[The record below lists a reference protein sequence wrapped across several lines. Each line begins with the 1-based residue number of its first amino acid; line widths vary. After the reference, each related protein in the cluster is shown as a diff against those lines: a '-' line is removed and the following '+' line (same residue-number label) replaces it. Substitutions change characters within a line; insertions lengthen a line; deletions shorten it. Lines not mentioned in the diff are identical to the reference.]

1 MAVIA
6 SPAASLPRRAK
17 LFYGVGDIGNAL
29 VNSAVQFFLVI
40 FYTDAALL
48 SPALVGTALLVAKA
62 WDAINDP
69 LFGWLSDR
77 MKATSLGKRRVFMI
91 LGAIPLGFSVALLWR
106 VPAAA
111 AATRPSHSSG
121 SSVRSSCST
130 RSGLRPTCRTTRLP
144 ANLPTTT
151 TSAAR

>member
-6 SPAASLPRRAK
+6 SPAASLPRRTK
-17 LFYGVGDIGNAL
+17 LFYGVGDVGNAL

-48 SPALVGTALLVAKA
+48 SPALVGTALLVAKM

-77 MKATSLGKRRVFMI
+77 MKATSLGKRRV
-91 LGAIPLGFSVALLWR
+91 
-106 VPAAA
+106 
-111 AATRPSHSSG
+111 
-121 SSVRSSCST
+121 
-130 RSGLRPTCRTTRLP
+130 
-144 ANLPTTT
+144 
-151 TSAAR
+151 